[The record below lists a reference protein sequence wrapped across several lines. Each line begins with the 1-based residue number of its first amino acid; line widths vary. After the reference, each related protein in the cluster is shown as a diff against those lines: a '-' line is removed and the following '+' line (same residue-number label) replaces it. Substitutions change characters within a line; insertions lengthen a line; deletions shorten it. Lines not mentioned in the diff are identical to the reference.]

1 MKSISPPKPRLTPY
15 IGFCKIN
22 RPLIHLEYPGMAS
35 MDVTRELGRRWQLH
49 KNGVSPPRRGRGW
62 LKWTVDRLFFLLL
75 LYIGLTYPISPIVSA
90 PRSYPVVT
98 LAQPLMVVDP
108 VLINPTLPAEQVML
122 VSSLG
127 MVATIL
133 LGLFS

>member
-1 MKSISPPKPRLTPY
+1 MTPY

-22 RPLIHLEYPGMAS
+22 RPLIHLEYPGIAS

-49 KNGVSPPRRGRGW
+49 KNHLSPQHRGRGW
-62 LKWTVDRLFFLLL
+62 LKWTVDRVLFLLL
-75 LYIGLTYPISPIVSA
+75 LYIGLTYPISPIVSP

-108 VLINPTLPAEQVML
+108 DLINPVLPAEQVML